1 MLNRSFAD
9 NLFRNRLRTF
19 GEVVELHGEL
29 TSALSSRT
37 KFGRVTE
44 HFGKRN
50 ERIDNLGTV
59 SVFGAEDCTSSR
71 RNVTLIK
78 TLQTYLDH
86 NQSTKKT
93 ADTMYVNYRTI
104 TYRLDKI
111 KDITGIDFD
120 NSGEM
125 LAIRNGLMILKLANK
140 LN

>member
-1 MLNRSFAD
+1 MQDREQLLEYVPESLVLLMRND
-9 NLFRNRLRTF
+9 NQHN
-19 GEVVELHGEL
+19 GE
-29 TSALSSRT
+29 
-37 KFGRVTE
+37 
-44 HFGKRN
+44 
-50 ERIDNLGTV
+50 
-59 SVFGAEDCTSSR
+59 
-71 RNVTLIK
+71 LIK